1 MAKVAFIGAG
11 SLVFSRRIMIDMLT
25 FEKLGDTH
33 FALMDIDEKR
43 LAMSGRIAE
52 RVIRESGTRATFETT
67 GDRTEAL
74 KGADY
79 VVIMILHGGIDVIR
93 QDIDIPMTYGVS
105 QCIGDTLGPGGVF
118 RALRTIPAI
127 LDICYD
133 IEALCPDAIVLNY
146 TNPMAMLCWA
156 ATEYSDVQLIGLCH
170 SVQGTTK
177 QLAEAAG
184 VPYDECAY
192 HVAGI
197 NHQAWVLQ
205 MHHGECDLYPD
216 IFQSCLDGKLREDE
230 PVRSEMCQ
238 YLRYFVT
245 EGSGHNSEYLPWFR
259 KRKDLLEKWAPEG
272 STWKGE
278 HGFIKKLYGED
289 RTNWDEQCEK
299 VINDPEP
306 IKFEKSLEYGSAII
320 NGCEGGAVFRFNG
333 NVPNLGLITNLPDG
347 CCVEVPC
354 FADVSGIHPTH
365 VGDLPPHLAAVN
377 RSNIAVQELTVEAA
391 TSGDREAAFHAI
403 ALDPLTAAVC
413 SLEEIQAMV
422 NEMFEAE
429 AQWLPQFA

>member
-33 FALMDIDEKR
+33 FALMDTDEKR

-67 GDRTEAL
+67 GDRAEAL

-79 VVIMILHGGIDVIR
+79 VVIMILYGGIDVIR
-93 QDIDIPMTYGVS
+93 QDIDIPMSYGVS

-118 RALRTIPAI
+118 RALRTIPVM

-133 IEALCPDAIVLNY
+133 IETLCPDAIVLNY

-156 ATEYSDVQLIGLCH
+156 ATEYSDVQFIGLCH

-184 VPYDECAY
+184 APYEECAY

-205 MHHGECDLYPD
+205 MHHGDRDLYPD
-216 IFQSCLDGKLREDE
+216 IYQSCLDGKLREDE
-230 PVRSEMCQ
+230 PVRSEMCR
-238 YLRYFVT
+238 YLKYFVT
-245 EGSGHNSEYLPWFR
+245 EGSGHNSEYVPWFR
-259 KRKDLLEKWAPEG
+259 KRKDLLATWAPEG

-278 HGFIKKLYGED
+278 HGFIKTLYGD
-289 RTNWDEQCEK
+289 RRANWNQECEK
-299 VINDPEP
+299 VVNDPEP
-306 IKFEKSLEYGSAII
+306 IAFEKSLEYGSAII

-333 NVPNLGLITNLPDG
+333 NVPNLGLIANLPDG

-354 FADVSGIHPTH
+354 FADTSGIHPTH
-365 VGDLPPHLAAVN
+365 VGDLPAHLASVN